1 MCVGFDGREFV
12 VICHFITSG
21 STQWVLDYQCA
32 VRLGLE
38 IGADTWHRLPIA
50 RKVPKRLSRR
60 CASVDCHRDSAPK
73 YRRLHLAKPS
83 VHAR

>member
-12 VICHFITSG
+12 VICHFITGG
-21 STQWVLDYQCA
+21 SAQWVLDYQCA

-38 IGADTWHRLPIA
+38 IGADAWLRQPIA

-60 CASVDCHRDSAPK
+60 CASVDCHRDSAPRHLPL
-73 YRRLHLAKPS
+73 RRARPS
-83 VHAR
+83 ARVR